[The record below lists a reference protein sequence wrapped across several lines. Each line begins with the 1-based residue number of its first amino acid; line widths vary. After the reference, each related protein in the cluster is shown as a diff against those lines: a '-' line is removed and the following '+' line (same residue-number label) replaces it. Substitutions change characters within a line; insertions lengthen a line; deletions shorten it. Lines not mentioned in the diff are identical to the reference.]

1 MPLEK
6 DRSAGRTMVE
16 PGELS
21 SKERNRHLKTSS
33 GPVTSSIPVIAQ
45 QQQQQPQPP
54 RVHATEVD
62 EKHA

>member
-45 QQQQQPQPP
+45 QQQPQPP
-54 RVHATEVD
+54 RVHSTEGG
-62 EKHA
+62 EKQS

>member
-21 SKERNRHLKTSS
+21 AKERNRHLKSTS

-45 QQQQQPQPP
+45 QQQPQPP
-54 RVHATEVD
+54 RVHPADGD
-62 EKHA
+62 EKQA